1 MVKLSVVPARPLMLA
16 LIAGFAL
23 SACVSSK
30 PVEPPTPPP
39 VVEAPAPVKPL
50 SYLPDDTADD
60 PRDLNLTG
68 DQLPPERF
76 RRAEIDYQ
84 TDEPPGTVIIDT
96 GEKHL
101 YLVEDGGKA
110 LRYGVGVGREGF
122 AWKGTVEIGS
132 RQKWPRWFPPKEMVA
147 RERAR
152 GHNIPDMMEGQVGN
166 PLGARALYLYD
177 GTKDTLFR
185 IHGTF
190 EPKSIGT
197 NASSGCIRMAN
208 ADVMDLYERV
218 QVGTRVVVR

>member
-1 MVKLSVVPARPLMLA
+1 MVKLSIAPAHPLMLA
-16 LIAGFAL
+16 LVAGFAL

-30 PVEPPTPPP
+30 PVEPPKPP
-39 VVEAPAPVKPL
+39 VVAAPAVVKPL

-60 PRDLNLTG
+60 PRDLNLKG
-68 DQLPPERF
+68 DQLPPEPF
-76 RRAEIDYQ
+76 RRAEIDYP
-84 TDEPPGTVIIDT
+84 TDEPPGTVIVDT
-96 GEKHL
+96 GDKHL
-101 YLVEDGGKA
+101 YLVEDNGKA

-132 RQKWPRWFPPKEMVA
+132 RQKWPRWFPPKEMIA
-147 RERAR
+147 REAAR
-152 GHNIPDMMEGQVGN
+152 GHNIPDMMEGQIGN

-208 ADVMDLYERV
+208 ADVMDLYDRV
-218 QVGTRVVVR
+218 KVGTRVVVR

>member
-1 MVKLSVVPARPLMLA
+1 MVKLSAVPARPLMPALA
-16 LIAGFAL
+16 AGLVLA
-23 SACVSSK
+23 ACVATP
-30 PVEPPTPPP
+30 PVEPPVVETP
-39 VVEAPAPVKPL
+39 VVEAPVKPL

-60 PRDLNLTG
+60 PRDFNLVG
-68 DQLPPERF
+68 DQLPPEPF
-76 RRAEIDYQ
+76 RRAEIDYP

-101 YLVEDGGKA
+101 YLVEEDGRA
-110 LRYGVGVGREGF
+110 LRYSVGVGREGF
-122 AWKGTVEIGS
+122 AWKGTVAIGS
-132 RQKWPRWFPPKEMVA
+132 RQKWPRWFPPKEMIA
-147 RERAR
+147 REAAR
-152 GHNIPDMMEGQVGN
+152 GHNIPEMMEGQIGN

-177 GTKDTLFR
+177 GPKDTLFR

-218 QVGTRVVVR
+218 GVGTRVVVR

>member
-16 LIAGFAL
+16 LAAGFAL
-23 SACVSSK
+23 SACVSSQ
-30 PVEPPTPPP
+30 PVQPPPPP
-39 VVEAPAPVKPL
+39 VVEAPPPVKPL

-68 DQLPPERF
+68 DQLPPEPF
-76 RRAEIDYQ
+76 RRAEVDFQ
-84 TDEPPGTVIIDT
+84 TDEQPGTVIIDT
-96 GEKHL
+96 SEKHL

-122 AWKGTVEIGS
+122 AWKGTVAIGS
-132 RQKWPRWFPPKEMVA
+132 RQKWPRWFPPKEMIA
-147 RERAR
+147 REAAR
-152 GHNIPDMMEGQVGN
+152 GHNIPDMMEGQIGN

-190 EPKSIGT
+190 DPKSIGT

-218 QVGTRVVVR
+218 SVGTRVVVR